1 MSRPAAP
8 AFDFATPQ
16 PSNLWIGWTPR
27 QWPRAPRPWLDPAR
41 RRLVWP
47 GEEVEP
53 RLPEAPEVD
62 PGGGR
67 VHLPPAPPRLAG
79 DKARL
84 RAALAPAAS
93 VWCQEEAGSAPSDG
107 SPGELLLDW
116 TARLL
121 GVGDGAAALPAGAT
135 VLVPLLPGMDG
146 ADSGFTE
153 LLAAIAGARP
163 AAVVGRV
170 PELAPGD
177 RRRLAALGDESRFG
191 AIHHG
196 AAPSERDFARAV
208 AAAGLSP
215 FPPAPVFGRSRRERN
230 RAAAAHL
237 AEAAELWL
245 GLGRSEAV
253 GQELLA
259 AARRLDSLPQDVEA
273 LAREGHLAVLA
284 WLPLQGARC
293 LVEWARGE
301 GGGGLAALRSAYLES
316 DGR

>member
-1 MSRPAAP
+1 VSRLAAP
-8 AFDFATPQ
+8 AFDLATPQ

-27 QWPRAPRPWLDPAR
+27 RWPRAPRPWFDPAR
-41 RRLVWP
+41 RQLVWP
-47 GEEVEP
+47 GEEVDL

-67 VHLPPAPPRLAG
+67 VHLPPAPPELAG

-84 RAALAPAAS
+84 RGALAAGAN
-93 VWCQEEAGSAPSDG
+93 VWRHEEAGSAPAEDA
-107 SPGELLLDW
+107 PGELLLDW

-121 GVGDGAAALPAGAT
+121 GLGDAAATGPAGAT
-135 VLVPLLPGMDG
+135 ILVPLLPGMAGVDT
-146 ADSGFTE
+146 GFSE
-153 LLAAIAGARP
+153 LLAAIAGSRP
-163 AAVVGRV
+163 AAVVGRA
-170 PELAPGD
+170 PELTPVD
-177 RRRLAALGDESRFG
+177 RRRLAELGDESRFG
-191 AIHHG
+191 TIHHG

-208 AAAGLSP
+208 AAAGFSP

-230 RAAAAHL
+230 RAAAGHL

-259 AARRLDSLPQDVEA
+259 ASRRLDSLPQDVEA
-273 LAREGHLAVLA
+273 LAREGNLAVLA
-284 WLPLQGARC
+284 WLPAEGARC

-301 GGGGLAALRSAYLES
+301 GERGLAALRSAYLER